1 MKKIVAFTG
10 SNHSQSIN
18 QKLLNFTVAKV
29 KISDVTMLNLS
40 DYPLPIYSLDI
51 EAKGI
56 PNEVLQLKKI
66 LVANDAIIIATPEH
80 NGSMPAYLKS
90 VIDWLSRLVPA
101 KSPFF
106 GESSKPVLLMSTSPG
121 PTGGATNIKTMTEL
135 MPWWGGDVKGTYSL
149 GSFYEEVVD
158 GKLLPE
164 TDQALADIVARFEAQ
179 L

>member
-1 MKKIVAFTG
+1 MKKIIAFTG
-10 SNHSQSIN
+10 SNHSNSIH
-18 QKLLNFTVAKV
+18 QQLLNIAIEKV
-29 KISDVTMLNLS
+29 VENEVTMVDLS
-40 DYPLPIYSLDI
+40 DFPLPIYSLDI

-56 PNEVLQLKKI
+56 PQEVYHLKEEFVKH
-66 LVANDAIIIATPEH
+66 DAIIIATPEH
-80 NGSMPAYLKS
+80 NGSMPAYLKN

-106 GESSKPVLLMSTSPG
+106 GNETKPVLLMSTSPG

-149 GSFYEEVVD
+149 GSYFEKMVD
-158 GKLLPE
+158 GKLTPDA
-164 TDQALADIVARFEAQ
+164 DQEITNLIRTFEAQ